1 MLERRSLLLVPAAVL
16 QIWGIF
22 YVNNYLAV
30 NEDSF
35 TLSSLLFMAFILFP
49 GLMTKTGSLQAPVN
63 VERKW

>member
-1 MLERRSLLLVPAAVL
+1 M
-16 QIWGIF
+16 
-22 YVNNYLAV
+22 NNYLAV